1 VDGGTLGRITS
12 YVKESGFEVNS
23 VILVRHGYIVYEK
36 YFRAPWDKD
45 KIHKI
50 YSCTKSIMSSLVGIA
65 IEQGKIKSLNDKL
78 LDYFANRPIQN
89 LDERKK
95 SITIFHLM
103 TMKARFDW
111 PERTYPYTDHRN
123 PVVLARRSNDMVQFV
138 LDRPMA
144 NKPGT
149 IWVYNG
155 GGSQIFSAIVTNWT
169 GMSTLEFAR
178 RNLFDPLGIK
188 KFHW

>member
-1 VDGGTLGRITS
+1 
-12 YVKESGFEVNS
+12 
-23 VILVRHGYIVYEK
+23 
-36 YFRAPWDKD
+36 
-45 KIHKI
+45 
-50 YSCTKSIMSSLVGIA
+50 MSSLVGIA

-188 KFHW
+188 KFHWRTDQQGIYDGGGGLSMTPRDMAKYGYLILNRGVWEER